1 MKKID
6 ESNILIFGASSPVGL
21 FFYKELISKKIIN
34 SSYVKRFSRYQTVN
48 FNTLDLT
55 SPGDAFFNQK
65 FKKVIII
72 SFAPIWKLSKFLDY
86 CQKKDIS
93 FMNSIKFIIA
103 CSSTSIISK
112 RFSFSNY
119 DKSLFKKLMNAENAL
134 MRASKKNKFTS
145 IILRPTMVYGGFNT
159 SKDSN
164 IEVIKKILKKLPF
177 ILLPNNSGL
186 RQPIHA
192 FQLSRIVL
200 NLFEKNLKN
209 KDQIIKNKIL
219 NVGGDECLSYTKMI
233 QRVSEKIHA
242 GKSLKKNNIIL
253 IPNRLFCMIIFPT
266 LFFSPKVY
274 ESLLRIMV
282 DLSGFKKSYK
292 VSDLKPEKFLFQ
304 E

>member
-1 MKKID
+1 MKKI
-6 ESNILIFGASSPVGL
+6 EQSNIFIFGARTPVGL
-21 FFYKELISKKIIN
+21 FFYEQLISKKIIN
-34 SSYVKRFSRYQTVN
+34 SSYVKRFSRYQTAN

-55 SPGDAFFNQK
+55 SPSNAFFNQK

-72 SFAPIWKLSKFLDY
+72 SFAPIWKLSQFLDF

-93 FMNSIKFIIA
+93 FMNSIKLIIA

-112 RFSFSNY
+112 RFSFCNY
-119 DKSLFKKLMNAENAL
+119 DKSLFNKLMNAENAL
-134 MRASKKNKFTS
+134 MRSSKKNNFTS
-145 IILRPTMVYGGFNT
+145 IILRPTMVYGGFNQF
-159 SKDSN
+159 KDSN

-177 ILLPNNSGL
+177 ILLPKNSGL
-186 RQPIHA
+186 RQPIHSL
-192 FQLSRIVL
+192 QLSMIVL

-209 KDQIIKNKIL
+209 KDQIIRNKIF

-233 QRVSEKIHA
+233 QRVYEKIYV
-242 GKSLKKNNIIL
+242 GKSSKKNNIIL
-253 IPNRLFCMIIFPT
+253 IPNRLFCIIIFPA
-266 LFFSPKVY
+266 LFLSPKIY

-292 VSDLKPEKFLFQ
+292 LSGLKPEKFLFQ